1 MTTPL
6 LEPVFEAAREALA
19 GANEAL
25 ELEQAPRGLEAWSE
39 LQLRDAVAERLRSA
53 HEVETEARYPHAV
66 TRRAWRCDLVVGGPA
81 DDALWIEVKRLE
93 QARSWRR
100 QLGVSVSE
108 DAARLASDAA
118 LPHRALLLFAFV
130 SDPEGAREA
139 VDAWRRELGGQGIE
153 VLPGLEAEL
162 GITDR
167 TGMSTLFIALLP
179 VLPRERRLGPVV
191 LRR

>member
-6 LEPVFEAAREALA
+6 LEPVLAAAHDALVEADA
-19 GANEAL
+19 AL

-39 LQLRDAVAERLRSA
+39 LRLRNAVADRQRDG
-53 HEVETEARYPHAV
+53 HPVETEVRYPHAV
-66 TRRAWRCDLVVGGPA
+66 TRRAWRCDLVVGAPE
-81 DDALWIEVKRLE
+81 DALWIEIKRLE
-93 QARSWRR
+93 QGRGWKR

-108 DAARLASDAA
+108 DAARLASDQA

-130 SDPEGAREA
+130 ADPEGARESLG
-139 VDAWRRELGGQGIE
+139 AWRRELGGQGLE
-153 VLPGLEAEL
+153 VLPPLEGALPIAE
-162 GITDR
+162 R
-167 TGMSTLFIALLP
+167 TGVSHLLVWLLP